1 MNRIFI
7 KWALLLCLIL
17 QFPSA
22 LSQEREKWI
31 VGHGDLSVP
40 YINGQFIWNIWEGEE
55 IRNTIVGLGP
65 GAKLSVPNLES
76 FTFLGEPGTPVW
88 IAPMVEDLSLIHI

>member
-40 YINGQFIWNIWEGEE
+40 YIDGQFIWNIWEGEE

-65 GAKLSVPNLES
+65 GTKLSVPNLES
-76 FTFLGEPGTPVW
+76 FTFLGCLLYTSDAADE
-88 IAPMVEDLSLIHI
+88 

>member
-22 LSQEREKWI
+22 LSQEKEKWI

-40 YINGQFIWNIWEGEE
+40 YIDGQFIWNIWEGEE

-65 GAKLSVPNLES
+65 GTQ
-76 FTFLGEPGTPVW
+76 TFSAQFGIVHFSGRAWNTC
-88 IAPMVEDLSLIHI
+88 MDRSYGG